1 MKASKLLRLL
11 NNIPGDHSEYVV
23 AFVTKDN
30 NSVMAHGVKY
40 LMACLDDYWAFAYT
54 GEVWTLK
61 DLFDMY
67 EPLEHMPAI
76 RLSTFIELLLKYFE
90 KHEEV
95 TFVDEE
101 NIWEPSKTA
110 ARIEEVSVTEDFV
123 LIWEKDDRL

>member
-1 MKASKLLRLL
+1 
-11 NNIPGDHSEYVV
+11 
-23 AFVTKDN
+23 
-30 NSVMAHGVKY
+30 
-40 LMACLDDYWAFAYT
+40 MACLDDYWAFAYT

-67 EPLEHMPAI
+67 EPLEHFPAI
-76 RLSTFIELLLKYFE
+76 RLDTFIELLLKYFE

-123 LIWEKDDRL
+123 LIWEKDD

>member
-11 NNIPGDHSEYVV
+11 NNIPGDHREYVV
-23 AFVTKDN
+23 AFVTKDSI
-30 NSVMAHGVKY
+30 SVMAHGVKY
-40 LMACLDDYWAFAYT
+40 LMACLDDYWAFAYS
-54 GEVWTLK
+54 GEAWTLK

-67 EPLEHMPAI
+67 EPLEHFPAI
-76 RLSTFIELLLKYFE
+76 RLDDFIKLLLKYFE

-101 NIWEPSKTA
+101 NIWGPSKTA

-123 LIWEKDDRL
+123 LIWENDDRL

>member
-23 AFVTKDN
+23 AFVTKYN
-30 NSVMAHGVKY
+30 NSVMAHGVKC

-54 GEVWTLK
+54 DEQWTLK
-61 DLFDMY
+61 DLFDMH
-67 EPLEHMPAI
+67 EPLEYFPAI
-76 RLSTFIELLLKYFE
+76 FLNDFIKLLQKYFE

-95 TFVDEE
+95 TFVDDGDFLVL
-101 NIWEPSKTA
+101 SKAA
-110 ARIEEVSVTEDFV
+110 ARIEEVSVNEDFV

>member
-11 NNIPGDHSEYVV
+11 INIPGDHREYVV

-30 NSVMAHGVKY
+30 SVMACGVKY
-40 LMACLDDYWAFAYT
+40 LMACLDDYWAFAYS

-61 DLFDMY
+61 DLIDMY

-76 RLSTFIELLLKYFE
+76 RLDTFIELLLKYFE

-110 ARIEEVSVTEDFV
+110 ARIEEVSVNEDFV
-123 LIWEKDDRL
+123 LIWEKDD

>member
-11 NNIPGDHSEYVV
+11 NNIPGDHSDYVV
-23 AFVTKDN
+23 AFVTKDKN
-30 NSVMAHGVKY
+30 VMAHGVKY
-40 LMACLDDYWAFAYT
+40 LMACLDDYWAFAYS
-54 GEVWTLK
+54 GEAWTLK

-67 EPLEHMPAI
+67 EPLEHFPAI
-76 RLSTFIELLLKYFE
+76 RLDDFIKLLLKYFE

-110 ARIEEVSVTEDFV
+110 ARIEEVSVNEDFV
-123 LIWEKDDRL
+123 LIWENDDRL